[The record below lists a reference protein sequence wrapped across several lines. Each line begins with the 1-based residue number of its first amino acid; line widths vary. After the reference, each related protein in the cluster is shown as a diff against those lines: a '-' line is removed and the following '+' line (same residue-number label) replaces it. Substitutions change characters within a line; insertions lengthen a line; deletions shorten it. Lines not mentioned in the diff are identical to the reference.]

1 LVTRMANTLPDRG
14 DAADVAWRIGSI
26 AQQLYTDPLHLY
38 QTRAFYPL
46 HNGLALD
53 ELLTGQG
60 ILAAP
65 IIWLTGNQP
74 LAFNL
79 LNFLSYVLSGFAMW
93 LLVRHLTG
101 NGIAGLVAG
110 TIFAF
115 SPWH

>member
-1 LVTRMANTLPDRG
+1 
-14 DAADVAWRIGSI
+14 
-26 AQQLYTDPLHLY
+26 Y

-115 SPWH
+115 SPWHFGQYAHLGLGTQQWMVLALFFLVRFLESSAPAR